1 MSSTLTRDYLNAT
14 TLKSEIASFSSPAAN
29 PELSAVPKVGDH
41 FPESDQL
48 PQLQSLNGKP
58 VLITFLRHC
67 GCPFAEKAFQSFRS
81 LSDAHPDTTFIAI
94 SHSNRE
100 DTDEWVVSVGGTG
113 DVEIVVD
120 PERTLYAKWGLGFSS
135 YWANIGPMTMWKA
148 LKLGSDELIYN
159 RPTKSGYRWQTAGSF
174 AVDVDGTVR
183 WVYVSRN
190 APDIPVFEDGLGAV
204 GRGGK
209 KEKGRKGR
217 KSQERKSQERKSQER
232 KSQERKSQEEVHDSS
247 PSTSAFTV

>member
-48 PQLQSLNGKP
+48 PQLQSPNGKP

-217 KSQERKSQERKSQER
+217 KSQERKSQE
-232 KSQERKSQEEVHDSS
+232 EVHDSS